1 MSLSSAGA
9 LRRAAAGG
17 VTRGPRAPAT
27 LRPPKAPAPLL
38 PTRPPSHGML
48 RAATCASNHQRR
60 FYRLERMGSFTSA
73 PKVPKED
80 AADPDVSIPSKMTR
94 DALLER
100 CRWEHSRLPALIRRN
115 FRCIS
120 PSKESEENGEDWT
133 LSSGVRVVGWNLLSR
148 VCSST
153 SSPNHLRVLQWNVL
167 SQALGQENDNFMC
180 CPEEALDW
188 QTRRFQMLEE
198 ILEYNPDVICLQ
210 EVDHFG
216 FLYRALSSVGYSGTF
231 FPKPDS
237 PCLYVSGNNG
247 PDGCAIFFRTNKF
260 TLISVDTRVL
270 EVWRVQS
277 NQVAIITRLAIRET
291 GQQLLV
297 CTTHLKARKGALL
310 STLRN
315 EQGRDL
321 LDFVAKH
328 TASTEA
334 ETGKRPPVLMCGD
347 FNAEPIEPVYSS
359 ILSDERLSLSSA
371 YAQYPVTPSAA
382 NMVNG
387 NAENLPDGKGGRLTP
402 LESGL
407 REPPYTTW
415 KVRESEGEVCHTI
428 DYIFHSQD
436 SLAVEA
442 LLEFPTGEDI
452 GPGRVPSLSY
462 PSDHF
467 SLVCDFHILDASG
480 NGVVSQK

>member
-1 MSLSSAGA
+1 
-9 LRRAAAGG
+9 
-17 VTRGPRAPAT
+17 
-27 LRPPKAPAPLL
+27 
-38 PTRPPSHGML
+38 
-48 RAATCASNHQRR
+48 
-60 FYRLERMGSFTSA
+60 MGSFTSA
-73 PKVPKED
+73 PKVPNED
-80 AADPDVSIPSKMTR
+80 AEDPDVSLPSQMTR
-94 DALLER
+94 DALLKR

-115 FRCIS
+115 FRSIA
-120 PSKESEENGEDWT
+120 PYKESSTNGEDWG
-133 LSSGVRVVGWNLLSR
+133 LSSGVRLVGWNALSR
-148 VCSST
+148 VCGSMT
-153 SSPNHLRVLQWNVL
+153 GPNHLRVLQWNVL

-180 CPEEALDW
+180 CPDEALDW

-198 ILEYNPDVICLQ
+198 ILEYNPDIICLQ

-216 FLYRALSSVGYSGTF
+216 LLYRALSSVGYAGTF

-237 PCLYVSGNNG
+237 PCLYVPGNNG
-247 PDGCAIFFRTNKF
+247 PDGCAIFFRSEKF
-260 TLISVDTRVL
+260 QLMSVETRIL

-277 NQVAIITRLAIRET
+277 NQVAILARLSVRET
-291 GQQLLV
+291 GRQLLV

-321 LDFVAKH
+321 LDFVARH
-328 TASTEA
+328 VAMTET
-334 ETGKRPPVLMCGD
+334 ETGKRPPVIICGD

-359 ILSDERLSLSSA
+359 MLSDKRLGLSSA
-371 YAQYPVTPSAA
+371 YAQYPVAESVN

-387 NAENLPDGKGGRLTP
+387 NSEEMPKEKGRLTP
-402 LESGL
+402 LESGS

-436 SLAVEA
+436 TLAVES

-452 GPGRVPSLSY
+452 GPGRVPSLNY

-467 SLVCDFHILDASG
+467 SLVCDFQLLD
-480 NGVVSQK
+480 GVSDKSVLREKEEQV